1 MTISELQV
9 KDIVAIED
17 GKKLGYITDLEI
29 DVDRGYIV
37 AIIIS
42 LRGKMFGLFGK
53 DEEMIIPWNHIVTIG
68 ADVILVRTENPRMT
82 HTSRTEL
89 E

>member
-17 GKKLGYITDLEI
+17 GKKLGFITDLEI

-37 AIIIS
+37 SLIIS
-42 LRGKMFGLFGK
+42 LKGKMFGLFGK
-53 DEEMIIPWNHIVTIG
+53 EEEIIIPWNHIVTIG
-68 ADVILVRTENPRMT
+68 ADVILVRTEHPKLT
-82 HTSRTEL
+82 HSSHIG
-89 E
+89 